1 MSNAF
6 GFVYIFTNPCL
17 EGWVKIGQTKRD
29 DIQKRLD
36 ELNTP
41 PNLPLSF
48 RAYAYYRVQDPDK
61 VEKSI
66 HRIID
71 SVDDSRHAREIQ
83 ASGRIREREF
93 FQMSPEKA
101 YTIMKEVAA
110 LRGDSDN
117 LQLLQATPE
126 EQAEEEVVVRRKNF
140 TFEML
145 SIPVGSIL
153 SFINDDSI
161 TCEVLDSKNK
171 VTYEGTT
178 YTLSSLASKVLT
190 EKYGWSQNVSVA
202 GPRYFNYENE
212 TLSDRRMRLEN
223 EIDNNI

>member
-1 MSNAF
+1 
-6 GFVYIFTNPCL
+6 
-17 EGWVKIGQTKRD
+17 
-29 DIQKRLD
+29 
-36 ELNTP
+36 
-41 PNLPLSF
+41 
-48 RAYAYYRVQDPDK
+48 
-61 VEKSI
+61 
-66 HRIID
+66 
-71 SVDDSRHAREIQ
+71 
-83 ASGRIREREF
+83 
-93 FQMSPEKA
+93 
-101 YTIMKEVAA
+101 
-110 LRGDSDN
+110 
-117 LQLLQATPE
+117 
-126 EQAEEEVVVRRKNF
+126 
-140 TFEML
+140 ML